1 MTDIEIIDLL
11 LGTPEIRTA
20 KSIMVTSVEIQAE
33 LIGPATKQAV
43 NRLLEMDRDFYI
55 TIKGLLVIKRN

>member
-11 LGTPEIRTA
+11 LSPGEIRT
-20 KSIMVTSVEIQAE
+20 VQTVEINAVEITAE
-33 LIGPATKQAV
+33 LIGEISKKAV

-55 TIKGLLVIKRN
+55 TKKGFLVIKRN